1 MVTIKQKTVDLKKRM
16 KDALQGG
23 GKKAIEKQVSM
34 GKMTARERIISL
46 LDTKSFQEYDLFVEH
61 NAKDFN
67 MDKKHLPGDGVIT
80 GTGTMNGYPVCIY
93 AQDFTIAG
101 GSLGLMH
108 ARKITKIMDHAMK
121 LKIPII
127 GINDSGGA
135 RIQEGVNSLAGYG
148 EIFYHNTLA
157 SGVIPQISVILGPCA
172 GGAVYSPALTD
183 FVFVVDKISKMFITG
198 PEVIKTVLGEEI
210 SMEDLGG
217 AHVQSEITGN
227 AHFFANNEHECLE
240 QIKKLMSFIPWN
252 NSHKAKKFPKR
263 SPKTKTYKIDDI
275 FPSDPKK
282 PYDVK
287 NIIRSVCDNSDF
299 FEIQEGF
306 APNIVIGF
314 ARLDGKTVGIVANQP
329 LFLAGVLDIDCSDK
343 AARFIR
349 YCDAFNIPLVTL
361 VDMPG
366 YLPGVDQEHGGVIR
380 HGAKVLYA
388 YSEATVPKL
397 TVILR
402 KAYGGGYIAM
412 SSHHL
417 RADFV
422 FAWPTAEIAVMGPE
436 GAANIIFRKEI
447 KNAKNPEEFRKQKIR
462 EYKKKFANPYVAAA
476 YGYIDAIIEPSQT
489 RKFLIHALEISANK
503 EEVLPK
509 KKHAIPPF

>member
-1 MVTIKQKTVDLKKRM
+1 MVLNKKIRELHE
-16 KDALQGG
+16 KREKVLLGG
-23 GKKAIEKQVSM
+23 GEQAIEKQKAM
-34 GKMTARERIISL
+34 GKWTARERIMTL
-46 LDTKSFQEYDLFVEH
+46 LDENSFSEYDLFVEH
-61 NAKDFN
+61 DARDFD
-67 MDKKHLPGDGVIT
+67 MDKKSLPSDGVII
-80 GTGTMNGYPVCIY
+80 GTGTIYGAPVAIF
-93 AQDFTIAG
+93 AQDFTVAG

-108 ARKITKIMDHAMK
+108 SRKITKIMDHA
-121 LKIPII
+121 LKMRMPLI

-148 EIFYHNTLA
+148 EIFFRNTIS

-183 FVFVVDKISKMFITG
+183 FVFVVDNISKMFITG

-217 AHVQSEITGN
+217 ARVHSEVTGN
-227 AHFFANNEHECLE
+227 AHFFARNEAECFE
-240 QIKKLMSFIPWN
+240 QIKKLITFIPWN
-252 NSHKAKKFPKR
+252 NARKAKSFEPKEPN
-263 SPKTKTYKIDDI
+263 SEYNINKII
-275 FPSDPKK
+275 PEDPTL

-287 NIIRSVCDNSDF
+287 DVIRGIVDDSDF
-299 FEIQEGF
+299 FEIMENY
-306 APNIVIGF
+306 ARNMVIGF
-314 ARLDGKTVGIVANQP
+314 GRMGGRTTGFVANQP
-329 LFLAGVLDIDCSDK
+329 AEMAGVLDVDSSDK

-349 YCDAFNIPLVTL
+349 YCDAFNIPIITF
-361 VDMPG
+361 VDLPG
-366 YLPGVDQEHGGVIR
+366 YLPGIDQEHAGVIR

-412 SSHHL
+412 GSRHL

-422 FAWPTAEIAVMGPE
+422 FAWPSAEIAVMGPE

-447 KNAKNPEEFRKQKIR
+447 TTSPDPDATRKQKVE
-462 EYKKKFANPYVAAA
+462 EYKTKFANPYVAASR
-476 YGYIDAIIEPSQT
+476 GYVDAVIEPSET
-489 RKFLIHALEISANK
+489 RKFLLHALEVSENK
-503 EEVLPK
+503 DVPMPQ
-509 KKHAIPPF
+509 KKHGLPPF